1 MKTKSIFTTFALAI
15 LLPPL
20 TASLHAQGS
29 LTPPAGPPVASMKTL
44 DQVEARTP
52 VTADNCPGSA
62 TAVYVISNPGSYYLT
77 GSVTG
82 QPGKTAIQI
91 NATSVTLD
99 LNGFNLNAAVGSTKG
114 ITVTS
119 QIGPVIIRNGILRN
133 WPQQGI
139 QCTNAIE
146 FTIED
151 ITVYAVSGRGID
163 TLGGGT
169 IQRVSV
175 RGARDYGI
183 YCDGAPQSAVRDCKV
198 ENITGSG
205 VTMGIYAPHALV
217 SRCSVASVTGGGAG
231 GSVAGIS
238 ADDGVVEACSVR
250 SIVRNG
256 SSSRLAGI
264 ENAGTVTD
272 CTVHTITGN
281 GPSGGASPQEAAGI
295 FGCSDVTRC
304 SVSTVNGGAGQNAVG
319 IGLSTSVSHC
329 QVSGLTG
336 SLTKT
341 GISGFHISDCS
352 VYGGAGGRGIVGR
365 NIARCTVQDCDW
377 GLYLVHVTVAGGG
390 ECTTAT
396 GNTILDCTDFGILVG
411 AKQAVIS
418 SNNVHGNLSAAGSV
432 GIQATGVFPHRLEG
446 NHVSRWATGIY
457 APAAS
462 TLVVRNSAGGNTTDF
477 TIAAGMP
484 VAAITSIGT
493 NPNANIYVP

>member
-1 MKTKSIFTTFALAI
+1 MNTKSL
-15 LLPPL
+15 L
-20 TASLHAQGS
+20 TAATVLIVSASGAFPQGS

-52 VTADNCPGSA
+52 VTAETCPGSA
-62 TAVYVISNPGSYYLT
+62 TAVHVISNAGSYYLT
-77 GSVTG
+77 GNLTG

-91 NATSVTLD
+91 NATAVTLD

-114 ITVTS
+114 ISVTS
-119 QIGPVIIRNGILRN
+119 VIGPVVIRNGIVRN

-139 QCTNAIE
+139 HITNSIE

-163 TLGGGT
+163 ALGGGT
-169 IQRVSV
+169 IERVSV

-183 YCDGAPQSAVRDCKV
+183 YCAGSPQTAVRDCKV
-198 ENITGSG
+198 ESVTGSG
-205 VTMGIYAPHALV
+205 ITMGIYAPNALV
-217 SRCSVASVTGGGAG
+217 SRCSVASVTGGAGG

-238 ADDGVVEACSVR
+238 ADDGVVESCSVR

-256 SSSRLAGI
+256 SSNRLAGI
-264 ENAGTVTD
+264 ENASTVTD

-295 FGCSDVTRC
+295 FGCSNVTRC
-304 SVSTVNGGAGQNAVG
+304 SVSAVNGGAGQNVVG
-319 IGLSTSVSHC
+319 IGLCTSVSHC
-329 QVSGLTG
+329 QVSGLSG

-341 GISGFHISDCS
+341 GISGSHISDCS
-352 VYGGAGGRGIVGR
+352 VFGGDGGRGIEGR

-377 GLYLVHVTVAGGG
+377 GLYLVHVTIPGGG
-390 ECTTAT
+390 ESTTAT
-396 GNTILDCTDFGILVG
+396 GNTILDCHAFGILVG

-418 SNNVHGNLSAAGSV
+418 GNNVHGNLSAAGSV
-432 GIQATGVFPHRLEG
+432 GIQATGVFSHRIEG
-446 NHVSRWATGIY
+446 NHVSRWATGIN

-462 TLVVRNSAGGNTTDF
+462 TLVVRNTAGSNTTDF
-477 TIAAGMP
+477 TIAPGMP
-484 VAAITSIGT
+484 VAAITAIGT